1 MNAPAPRS
9 SAVVRRARKEDAA
22 AIAELSGQLGYPSTK
37 EQVERRLVHVLAD
50 SAHTLFVAEM
60 TGGHIGGWLHVFGYH
75 VVESDPR
82 AEVGGLVVDEA
93 QRGAGIGRLLMQN
106 AENWAREKGYAA
118 VGLRS
123 NIVRHDAHAFY
134 QRIGYKIPKTQHV
147 FRKELQMPRPTSTPG
162 APETK
167 LHCDEVLHKM
177 ASLGSARGIA
187 MMKHF
192 RISGV
197 KAFGLS
203 APKLHRLAKEIGRDH
218 ALAEELWR
226 TGIHDAHHLAA
237 LVDQPELVTEE
248 QMERW
253 ALDFNSWD
261 VVDTCCRY
269 LFLYTPFAWKKTSEW
284 SRRKEEFVKR
294 AAFSQMAYLAQHD
307 KRAADSEFI
316 CLLPILRREATDERN
331 FVRKAVNW
339 ALRQIGKR
347 NLALNR
353 RAIAACKRIRALNTR
368 AARWIAADAL
378 RELQSDAVQRR
389 LRVRQHAAASQRSTR

>member
-1 MNAPAPRS
+1 MPRS
-9 SAVVRRARKEDAA
+9 STAPGVTDVK
-22 AIAELSGQLGYPSTK
+22 
-37 EQVERRLVHVLAD
+37 
-50 SAHTLFVAEM
+50 
-60 TGGHIGGWLHVFGYH
+60 
-75 VVESDPR
+75 PR
-82 AEVGGLVVDEA
+82 CE
-93 QRGAGIGRLLMQN
+93 GILL
-106 AENWAREKGYAA
+106 
-118 VGLRS
+118 
-123 NIVRHDAHAFY
+123 
-134 QRIGYKIPKTQHV
+134 
-147 FRKELQMPRPTSTPG
+147 
-162 APETK
+162 
-167 LHCDEVLHKM
+167 KM
-177 ASLGSARGIA
+177 ASLGSPRGIA

-192 RISGV
+192 GISGV

-237 LVDQPELVTEE
+237 LVDEPARVTEA

-253 ALDFNSWD
+253 AEDFNSWD

-269 LFLYTPFAWKKTSEW
+269 LFLYTPFAWKKAFEW
-284 SRRKEEFVKR
+284 SGRKEEFVKR

-307 KRAADSEFI
+307 KEARDSRFVR
-316 CLLPILRREATDERN
+316 LLPILRREASDERN

-353 RAIAACKRIRALNTR
+353 RAIAAGKQIRALDTR

-378 RELQSDAVQRR
+378 RELQSDEVQER
-389 LRVRQHAAASQRSTR
+389 LRKENRQRLRR